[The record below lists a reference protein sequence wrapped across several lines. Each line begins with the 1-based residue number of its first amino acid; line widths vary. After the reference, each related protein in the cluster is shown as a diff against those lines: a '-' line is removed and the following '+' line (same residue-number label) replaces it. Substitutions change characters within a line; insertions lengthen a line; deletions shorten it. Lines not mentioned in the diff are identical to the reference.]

1 MLVAMAKVNNAST
14 ANQTSIF
21 SKYISDRLGVKEL
34 WQHKQP
40 LPWASSSGI
49 SLFTAAIPCSQ
60 SIANFAR
67 SRFHQ
72 HYTLSPLQDLEF
84 RMVGCMHMKTFNPC
98 PT

>member
-21 SKYISDRLGVKEL
+21 ISDRLGVKEL

-40 LPWASSSGI
+40 LPWALPSGI

-60 SIANFAR
+60 SIANLVR
-67 SRFHQ
+67 SRFH
-72 HYTLSPLQDLEF
+72 
-84 RMVGCMHMKTFNPC
+84 
-98 PT
+98 